1 MKIVGI
7 KYRDIVDRD
16 FSNKGRRQTEDDGR
30 ERRCLE
36 EKYREGNRSSDRSG
50 NKCGF
55 ERMREI
61 TVEKKPFYVLVA
73 WKSLLC
79 FLTKSSEVD
88 KTEPLAL
95 RQEQR
100 KFIKQ
105 AIDSRYHLAAAHVSY
120 INSLRNIGVA
130 LRRFSEAESFIKLK
144 ISNNGSHAS
153 FSTAIND
160 SVYKD
165 NSRKAVQV
173 SYGHDALGAVR
184 SSQVKSVIPISME
197 EVEVPFAIVFKEED
211 KPVPASSLEVP
222 EEPSTTSHAVEMDAC
237 SGGARVF

>member
-1 MKIVGI
+1 MG
-7 KYRDIVDRD
+7 
-16 FSNKGRRQTEDDGR
+16 SE
-30 ERRCLE
+30 
-36 EKYREGNRSSDRSG
+36 
-50 NKCGF
+50 
-55 ERMREI
+55 
-61 TVEKKPFYVLVA
+61 
-73 WKSLLC
+73 
-79 FLTKSSEVD
+79 SSEVD

-130 LRRFSEAESFIKLK
+130 LRRFSEAESFMKAGLK

-160 SVYKD
+160 SVFKD
-165 NSRKAVQV
+165 NSRKAVPI
-173 SYGHDALGAVR
+173 SYGHDALGAAR

-197 EVEVPFAIVFKEED
+197 EVEVPFAIVFK
-211 KPVPASSLEVP
+211 
-222 EEPSTTSHAVEMDAC
+222 
-237 SGGARVF
+237 